1 MMYLDNQKYI
11 YLVFSS
17 TPFKTG
23 RFIRRMTGEQ
33 YNHIAISLDPSL
45 TTLYSFARHYLDT
58 PFYGG
63 FIKEN
68 ALRYIYNDECSQI
81 KVYAV
86 PVSDAQLKN
95 IARRL
100 FVMNINAAAYRYNLI
115 SALFTPFHI
124 KVAIENAFTCI
135 EFVVKLLGNCGIGGV
150 NAACFYKFSD
160 LQNLFEDYAVYEGP
174 YLGNGNESLDDIGEY
189 FEKRNIA
196 VRTGLTVWSNT
207 ALFFRLVKSRLIHR
221 YY

>member
-1 MMYLDNQKYI
+1 MEYLDNQKYI

-23 RFIRRMTGEQ
+23 RFIRKMTGEQ
-33 YNHIAISLDPSL
+33 YNHVSLSLDPSL
-45 TTLYSFARHYLDT
+45 KTLYSFARHYLDT

-68 ALRYIYNDECSQI
+68 ALRYIYNDEYSRI

-86 PVSDAQLKN
+86 PVSDTQLKN
-95 IARRL
+95 IGRRL
-100 FVMNINAAAYRYNLI
+100 FVMNMNAAAYRYNLI
-115 SALFTPFHI
+115 SALFTPLHMKI
-124 KVAIENAFTCI
+124 SIENAFTCI
-135 EFVVKLLGNCGIGGV
+135 EFVVKVLGNCGIGGV
-150 NAACFYKFSD
+150 NAAGFYKFSD
-160 LQNLFEDYAVYEGP
+160 LQNIFEEYAIYEGP
-174 YLGNGNESLDDIGEY
+174 YLGNGDESLEEIEGY

-207 ALFFRLVKSRLIHR
+207 ALFFRLLKGRFMHR
-221 YY
+221 Y